1 MLLTRTDTYDIL
13 IWYVAETLWF
23 VATELEANVL
33 PAKIVP
39 APVVD
44 VLKRP
49 MFEMFAVAV
58 TNESAE
64 LNAAVNCA
72 VRDET
77 TEVETALRALDACV
91 SSPLSEVP
99 FDAG

>member
-1 MLLTRTDTYDIL
+1 M
-13 IWYVAETLWF
+13 F
-23 VATELEANVL
+23 

-39 APVVD
+39 AFVVD

-64 LNAAVNCA
+64 LKAAVNCA
-72 VRDET
+72 VREET
-77 TEVETALRALDACV
+77 TEVETVLRALEACV
-91 SSPLSEVP
+91 NSPLSDVS